1 MKAIHVFYIAVILL
15 SVLCLLSSASN
26 DSPQDL
32 VLKYELSDTRNLSV
46 HSIPGTTLWQT
57 DVTEVVP
64 VPVSVGD
71 VVKWEWSA
79 DPEPIWDFTVFTRA
93 KPFYMRSGVLNN
105 SGTHIMEKEDYIY
118 RFDHFSGHS
127 VIRTDSKEVGF
138 KWYLQLHHGE
148 HFTKKT
154 TLRYH
159 IEVYEALKK
168 TPSFQV
174 VYAVAGIILVSYL
187 IIRKK
192 NREESCK

>member
-15 SVLCLLSSASN
+15 SVCLLSSASN

-46 HSIPGTTLWQT
+46 AHIPGTTFLWET
-57 DVTEVVP
+57 EVTEVVP

-79 DPEPIWDFTVFTRA
+79 DPEPINDFKVFTRA
-93 KPFYMRSGVLNN
+93 KPFYRRSGVLNN
-105 SGTHIMEKEDYIY
+105 SGTHVMQKEDYIFRSRY
-118 RFDHFSGHS
+118 IES
-127 VIRTDSKEVGF
+127 TEVGF
-138 KWYLQLHHGE
+138 NWYFQLHHGE

-159 IEVYEALKK
+159 IEVYEAPKK
-168 TPSFQV
+168 TPSFQA